1 MHLTDRKIAR
11 HNNGQDD
18 SKITAAAKEEKA
30 GPTRLQGVGR
40 LGTWGDLTALLT
52 TVSGRGENR
61 ENILLTAFRR
71 RGTVVMQI
79 DLV

>member
-1 MHLTDRKIAR
+1 M
-11 HNNGQDD
+11 
-18 SKITAAAKEEKA
+18 
-30 GPTRLQGVGR
+30 TRRSLLLPKKKRRDPQGCRVYVGG